1 MEKIAL
7 KFVYYR
13 LASQQVAQ
21 VTDKG
26 THQRDKGL
34 LSAKDLVMV
43 TKLLEKGGPEKITYL
58 QHNDYMVVKQV
69 NKRHQCTK

>member
-1 MEKIAL
+1 M
-7 KFVYYR
+7 
-13 LASQQVAQ
+13 
-21 VTDKG
+21 TDKG

-34 LSAKDLVMV
+34 LSAHFYPKDLVMV

-58 QHNDYMVVKQV
+58 QHDDYRVVKQV

>member
-1 MEKIAL
+1 M
-7 KFVYYR
+7 
-13 LASQQVAQ
+13 
-21 VTDKG
+21 TDKG